1 MAIPGKRVLEVESE
15 SATALFRVLSS
26 ETRVLI
32 LSLLSHNTMNVAELT
47 AALDLPHSTVSLN
60 IKQLVVAGLLQVE
73 YVPGTHGTQKLVSK
87 RYDEVLIRLPGVAV
101 EAAQDSVEIR
111 MPIGNYRH
119 VEATAPCGLASDTR
133 YIGTIDD
140 PRSFFE
146 PDHVFAQILWL
157 GSGLVEYAFV
167 EYGFVEYAFPYNIPF
182 GAHLT
187 RLEFSAEVCSEAP
200 SYDPD
205 WPSDI
210 TLWINEVEIGT
221 WTSPADFGGVP
232 ARFQPSWWNSDQ
244 TTYGLLQTWEIGE
257 QGSSL
262 CGQPFSEVRIGEI
275 DVPGHTHLSL
285 RLGIK
290 PGAVNVGGLKLFGR
304 KFGNHPQ
311 DLLMRLHYAFADD
324 QRRAR
329 LR

>member
-1 MAIPGKRVLEVESE
+1 MAISGKRVLEVESE
-15 SATALFRVLSS
+15 SSTALFRVLSS

-32 LSLLSHNTMNVAELT
+32 LSLLSHNAMNVAELT

-60 IKQLVVAGLLQVE
+60 IKQLVAAGLLQVE

-87 RYDEVLIRLPGVAV
+87 RYDEVLVRLPGVAV

-140 PRSFFE
+140 PRTFFE

-157 GSGLVEYAFV
+157 GSGS
-167 EYGFVEYAFPYNIPF
+167 VEYAFPYNIPF

-187 RLEFSAEVCSEAP
+187 RLEFSAELCSEAP
-200 SYDPD
+200 NYDLD

-244 TTYGLLQTWEIGE
+244 TTHGLLQTWEVGA
-257 QGSSL
+257 QGSLL
-262 CGQPFSEVRIGEI
+262 CGQPFSDVKIGEI

-285 RLGIK
+285 RLGVK
-290 PGAVNVGGLKLFGR
+290 ADAQNVGGLNLFGR

-311 DLLMRLHYAFADD
+311 DLLMRLHYAFPGD
-324 QRRAR
+324 QRRAK

>member
-1 MAIPGKRVLEVESE
+1 MAVSGKRVLEVDSE
-15 SATALFRVLSS
+15 SSTALFRVLSS

-60 IKQLVVAGLLQVE
+60 IKQLVEAGLLQVE
-73 YVPGTHGTQKLVSK
+73 YVPGTHGTQKMVSK
-87 RYDEVLIRLPGVAV
+87 RYDEVLVKLPGVAV
-101 EAAQDSVEIR
+101 EAARDVVEIR

-119 VEATAPCGLASDTR
+119 VEAAAPCGIASDTK
-133 YIGTIDD
+133 YIGMIDD

-157 GSGLVEYAFV
+157 GVGS
-167 EYGFVEYAFPYNIPF
+167 VEYAFPNNVPF
-182 GAHLT
+182 GSRLT
-187 RLEFSAEVCSEAP
+187 RLELSAELCSEAP
-200 SYDPD
+200 NYDLD

-232 ARFQPSWWNSDQ
+232 AKFQPAWWNSDQ
-244 TTYGLLQTWEIGE
+244 TTYGQLKTWSVTPEGSFIDHEPLSAVPIG
-257 QGSSL
+257 Q
-262 CGQPFSEVRIGEI
+262 I
-275 DVPGHTHLSL
+275 DVPGRTHLSV
-285 RLGIK
+285 RLGVK
-290 PGAVNVGGLKLFGR
+290 ADANNVGGLNLFGR

-311 DLLMRLHYAFADD
+311 DLTMRLHYTFPED
-324 QRRAR
+324 QRPAL